1 MNIFIKIHNNP
12 NSAIVNSERGDI
24 MVSSEELL
32 QKIEQLRIAMYE
44 LVSIK
49 NDLADPD
56 IVYISQELDNLLNYY
71 EELMRKTR

>member
-1 MNIFIKIHNNP
+1 
-12 NSAIVNSERGDI
+12 

-49 NDLADPD
+49 NNLADPD
-56 IVYISQELDNLLNYY
+56 IVYISQELDNMLNYY
-71 EELMRKTR
+71 EELIRKAK

>member
-1 MNIFIKIHNNP
+1 
-12 NSAIVNSERGDI
+12 

-32 QKIEQLRIAMYE
+32 IKIEQLRIAMYE
-44 LVSIK
+44 LVNTK

-71 EELMRKTR
+71 EELIKNAR